1 MDPNKKLTL
10 NEVFISVIND
20 LGSQKPLFENPEK
33 KYLEEPDSEG
43 FYIIAIPY
51 NTIITKEYKVLKPI
65 DRMKGS
71 INTAEG
77 CISFIFTRS
86 DNNQQMMISK
96 IKDIDDKHHTE
107 LKDAVMLTLIEKNK
121 SGDGVDEKDRLYIG
135 KSKNPDIKRITDEIY
150 YPINQFVE
158 YNKIHA

>member
-20 LGSQKPLFENPEK
+20 LGSQEPLFKNPEK

-51 NTIITKEYKVLKPI
+51 NTIITEEHKVLKPI

-107 LKDAVMLTLIEKNK
+107 LKDAVMLTLIEKSK
-121 SGDGVDEKDRLYIG
+121 SGDDVDEKDMLYMG
-135 KSKNPDIKRITDEIY
+135 KSKDPGIKRITDEIY